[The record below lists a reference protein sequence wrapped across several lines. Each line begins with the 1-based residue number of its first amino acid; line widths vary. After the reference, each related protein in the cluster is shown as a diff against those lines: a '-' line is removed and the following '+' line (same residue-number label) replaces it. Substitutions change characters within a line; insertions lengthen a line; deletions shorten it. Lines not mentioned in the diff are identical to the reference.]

1 MSSDKT
7 LSWAYAEEMS
17 QEDDPLFEQAR
28 RAAEELGIS
37 PLSAATGSLLRMFAA
52 ACQAR
57 TCVEVGT
64 GSGLSGL
71 YLLTS
76 SPTVALTTI
85 DVEAEA
91 HRSAREL
98 FGLAGIRPSRT
109 RLIRGRSADILPRLA
124 GNSYDL
130 VFLDGDPAE
139 APGDAEEA
147 LRILRPG
154 GILLVARAL
163 LGGRVPD
170 PARRE
175 PDTVA
180 MRALIRDLTESAD
193 FTSLVPIGAGLFVA
207 RKTPA
212 A

>member
-7 LSWAYAEEMS
+7 LSWAYAEEIS
-17 QEDDPLFEQAR
+17 EEDDPLLAR
-28 RAAEELGIS
+28 ARQAAEELGIRTLS
-37 PLSAATGSLLRMFAA
+37 PATGSLLRLLAS
-52 ACQAR
+52 ACGAR

-71 YLLTS
+71 YLLGA
-76 SPTVALTTI
+76 SPACALTTI

-91 HRSAREL
+91 QRTAREI

-130 VFLDGDPAE
+130 VLLDGDPAE
-139 APGDAEEA
+139 VAGDAEEA
-147 LRILRPG
+147 MRILRPG
-154 GILLVARAL
+154 GLLLVARAM

-175 PDTVA
+175 PDTVS
-180 MRALIRDLTESAD
+180 MRGLIRELVDSPALTA
-193 FTSLVPIGAGLFVA
+193 LVPIGAGLLLA
-207 RKTPA
+207 RKPD
-212 A
+212 

>member
-7 LSWAYAEEMS
+7 LSWAYAEEIS
-17 QEDDPLFEQAR
+17 EEDDPLLAR
-28 RAAEELGIS
+28 ARQAAEELGIRTVS
-37 PLSAATGSLLRMFAA
+37 PATGSLLRLLVATSG
-52 ACQAR
+52 AR

-71 YLLTS
+71 YLLGAS
-76 SPTVALTTI
+76 ESCALTTI

-91 HRSAREL
+91 QRTAREI

-130 VFLDGDPAE
+130 VLLDGDPGE
-139 APGDAEEA
+139 VEGDAEEA
-147 LRILRPG
+147 MRILRPG
-154 GILLVARAL
+154 GLLLVARAI
-163 LGGRVPD
+163 LGGRVAD

-175 PDTVA
+175 PDTVS
-180 MRALIRDLTESAD
+180 MRELIRELVDSPAL
-193 FTSLVPIGAGLFVA
+193 TSLVPIGAGLLLV
-207 RKTPA
+207 RKPV
-212 A
+212 